1 MSTITTRGR
10 IGRAPTLTA
19 GLLAV
24 GVVIAPQALADPGD
38 IGDASLWRTSP
49 TCRQPKNIILSAQGS
64 GVLEFEYRVIG
75 GETTTHKSRPAAQPI
90 MPRQVSA
97 SIPEGQIRW
106 RVVAHD
112 TDMPDFIDRG
122 GDIFPLDTT
131 APPSSAVE
139 AFCGNDPIAEQL
151 PAA

>member
-1 MSTITTRGR
+1 MSKITTRGR
-10 IGRAPTLTA
+10 IGRTLTLTA
-19 GLLAV
+19 ALLAV

-49 TCRQPKNIILSAQGS
+49 RCSQPKNIILTAQGS

-75 GETTTHKSRPAAQPI
+75 GEPTTHKSLPPAQQI
-90 MPRQVSA
+90 TPRQVVA
-97 SIPEGQIRW
+97 SIPESQIRW

-112 TDMPDFIDRG
+112 TDLPDFIDRG
-122 GDIFPLDTT
+122 GDIFPLDAT
-131 APPSSAVE
+131 APPSSAVD

-151 PAA
+151 PAN

>member
-1 MSTITTRGR
+1 MSKITTRGR
-10 IGRAPTLTA
+10 IGRALTLTA

-49 TCRQPKNIILSAQGS
+49 RCSQPKNIILSAQGS

-75 GETTTHKSRPAAQPI
+75 GEPTTHKSRPAAQPI
-90 MPRQVSA
+90 MPRQVFA